1 MTDTPKTVA
10 EMVEKATKPKVEL
23 ADARPPEFSD
33 EALAQRFT
41 QRHGDEL
48 RYIAKW
54 SQWYEWKGARWEE
67 DSTLDAFDKARAI
80 CRAVASDA
88 DKPHT
93 KTALAS
99 AKTVA
104 AVERLAKA
112 DRRIAATVEQWDAAS
127 DTFNTE
133 AMPLGHDGGG
143 TGDTKA

>member
-1 MTDTPKTVA
+1 MTETPKTVA
-10 EMVEKATKPKVEL
+10 EMVETAIKPKVEV

-33 EALAQRFT
+33 EDLAQRFAR
-41 QRHGDEL
+41 RHGDGL

-54 SQWYEWKGARWEE
+54 SQWYEWEGARWEQ

-112 DRRIAATVEQWDAAS
+112 DRRIAATVAQWDAAP

-133 AMPLGHDGGG
+133 AMPPDHDGGA
-143 TGDTKA
+143 TGDEA